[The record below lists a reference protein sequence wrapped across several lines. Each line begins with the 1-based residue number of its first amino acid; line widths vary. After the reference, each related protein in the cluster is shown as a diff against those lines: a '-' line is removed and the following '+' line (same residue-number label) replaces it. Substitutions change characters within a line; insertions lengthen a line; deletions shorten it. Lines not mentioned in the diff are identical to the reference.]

1 MENSAA
7 NQVMRLPELLE
18 LILLHLPQKDLL
30 LCQRVSSS
38 FRHTIQGSV
47 RCQRALF
54 FAPDWNLAGRRF
66 DAYSTFNRPGPKPQN
81 NSLLLRAFPG
91 CYPTITLV
99 IVNDSPTPMEAAI
112 GRRSSEHWSW
122 DVYPAT
128 FPSLPSSPAVTYPEA
143 SWRRMY
149 LSQPPCTSL
158 HLVRRWQRSAN
169 AAMEHAAGITMGDFY
184 DRCQKPEKW
193 HRSFISSDRDW
204 HFEGNIRCSSIEE

>member
-1 MENSAA
+1 MIYGSNSMENSAA
-7 NQVMRLPELLE
+7 NHVMRLPELLE

-122 DVYPAT
+122 DV
-128 FPSLPSSPAVTYPEA
+128 
-143 SWRRMY
+143 
-149 LSQPPCTSL
+149 CTSNSRDIDAYISTDVTGA
-158 HLVRRWQRSAN
+158 VRLRSSSSRWACL
-169 AAMEHAAGITMGDFY
+169 F
-184 DRCQKPEKW
+184 
-193 HRSFISSDRDW
+193 
-204 HFEGNIRCSSIEE
+204 